1 MPPVLSAIAYIFG
14 RGMWLWLAPMVF
26 VFVVFS
32 AATILTADLSVLLSL
47 DSSTQKTPVFG
58 YRMF

>member
-1 MPPVLSAIAYIFG
+1 MSPLLNAIAYAFG

-26 VFVVFS
+26 VFVIFS
-32 AATILTADLSVLLSL
+32 AATVLTTNLSVLLSL
-47 DSSTQKTPVFG
+47 DSGTQKTPVFG